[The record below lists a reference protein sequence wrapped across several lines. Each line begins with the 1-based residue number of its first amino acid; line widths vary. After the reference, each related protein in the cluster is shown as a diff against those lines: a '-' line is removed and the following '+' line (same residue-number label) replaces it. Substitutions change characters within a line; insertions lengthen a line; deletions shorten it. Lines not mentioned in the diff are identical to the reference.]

1 LDYFKL
7 AIGIRA
13 SKTEEKAI
21 IKGLLEPI
29 VDEETFSILQDILE
43 GRKTKNKLVKIL
55 SDKMQGF
62 CFLYFHLSQNK
73 Y

>member
-43 GRKTKNKLVKIL
+43 SI
-55 SDKMQGF
+55 
-62 CFLYFHLSQNK
+62 
-73 Y
+73 